1 VTPGGSLRY
10 GAVGGVPLARN
21 ESIEHITLANGTV
34 RKNSFAVD
42 FLLPAASPDRP
53 DPESRDAQKRK
64 SFGAQLQDFM
74 LVFP

>member
-34 RKNSFAVD
+34 GKEFLAGLIFPRSTTSLNENSGSQIGIFSY
-42 FLLPAASPDRP
+42 PGEAA
-53 DPESRDAQKRK
+53 
-64 SFGAQLQDFM
+64 
-74 LVFP
+74 